1 MLAYF
6 VREGRLSGREVDDR
20 LRLDP
25 STIRHVPVLDQ
36 AWRDSKLARLLKSGP
51 GT

>member
-36 AWRDSKLARLLKSGP
+36 TRRDPKLALVLKP
-51 GT
+51 ALGT